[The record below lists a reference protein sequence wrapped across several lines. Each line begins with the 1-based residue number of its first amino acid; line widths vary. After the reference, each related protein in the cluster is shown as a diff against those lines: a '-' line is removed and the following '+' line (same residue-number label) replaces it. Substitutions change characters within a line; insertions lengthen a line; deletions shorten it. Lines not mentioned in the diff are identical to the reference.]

1 MQPNFDEP
9 LASSLRFELIGAHHA
24 VDRFE
29 CGKEPLDRY
38 LRESARRDRSSGIAA
53 VFVLAAEADVI
64 GYYTLHQHLI
74 EAPEMPEKLRKRQS
88 HYRTYPATLI
98 GRLAVDRRHAGQG
111 YGRDLLLD
119 ALTRAF
125 EVTPTV
131 ASLAVVVDALD
142 AEAQDFY
149 EHYGF
154 VSLEIPGKR
163 RLILP
168 MKTVERLL
176 QNVRATS

>member
-1 MQPNFDEP
+1 MKPNVGEP
-9 LASSLRFELIGAHHA
+9 LVSSLRFERIGAHHA
-24 VDRFE
+24 VDRFD
-29 CGKEPLDRY
+29 CGKESLNRY
-38 LRESARRDRSSGIAA
+38 LHESARRDRSSGIAA

-64 GYYTLHQHLI
+64 GYYTLHQHLV
-74 EAPEMPEKLRKRQS
+74 EAPEMPEKLRKRLS
-88 HYRTYPATLI
+88 RYAAYPATLI
-98 GRLAVDRRHAGQG
+98 GRLAVDRRYAGQG
-111 YGRDLLLD
+111 YARDLLLD

-142 AEAQDFY
+142 AQAQKFY

-154 VSLEIPGKR
+154 VLLEIPSKR

-168 MKTVERLL
+168 MKTVQKLL